1 MSLNTLSAGAVH
13 RTGTPLLE
21 QGEWGGLW
29 RVRRGVVRL
38 DRRQGSTQQ
47 LVQLAVAQDLI
58 GIETLFGQPYT
69 LSASAFTDCEL
80 EAVSVPD
87 EFTRANLMREALM
100 QQQRRS
106 QDMASVR
113 TGTVGQRTAHLLS
126 LLGVSC
132 PVLEARS
139 LEARQRLAAQRN
151 QLPPL
156 RELAHAVDAKVE
168 TVCRALGALMPRRR
182 WQESA
187 A

>member
-21 QGEWGGLW
+21 QGEWGALW

-38 DRRQGSTQQ
+38 DRYQGSTQQ
-47 LVQLAVAQDLI
+47 LVQLAVEHDLI

-69 LSASAFTDCEL
+69 LSATAFTDCEL
-80 EAVSVPD
+80 ETVAVPD
-87 EFTRANLMREALM
+87 EFTRTDLMREALL

-113 TGTVGQRTAHLLS
+113 TGAVGQRIAHLLC

-132 PVLEARS
+132 QVLEVRS
-139 LEARQRLAAQRN
+139 PQARQQLAAQRS

-168 TVCRALGALMPRRR
+168 TVCRALGALMPSRR
-182 WQESA
+182 WQERA